1 MSETPSVP
9 DAQSEQTPDE
19 HESGRFAAVNRT
31 LDRLPHPVRVV
42 GVALFGGVLVLAGL
56 AMLVLPGPGIVVILA
71 GLAVLA
77 SEFVWARRILD
88 RTKAAAKAGLDK
100 GKAAVKRKS

>member
-1 MSETPSVP
+1 MSETPVADTPTDGVPEEP
-9 DAQSEQTPDE
+9 DA
-19 HESGRFAAVNRT
+19 GRFAGVQRT
-31 LDRLPHPVRVV
+31 LNRLPHPVRVV
-42 GVALFGGVLVLAGL
+42 GAAIFGGLLVLAGL

-77 SEFVWARRILD
+77 TEFVWARRILE

-100 GKAAVKRKS
+100 GKAVVKRKG